1 MADAKLSSLPSANV
15 VNKGDLFYL
24 VQNDTSLN
32 VSAGTVFASIID
44 PTLAGNVLIGG
55 NTQVLNT
62 AGQINITTTRTD
74 LIGGISANT
83 NAIANGTVLPS
94 TIYLYTSG
102 VSATGRGLTF
112 TSATGAP
119 VTKTFYVTYAN
130 NKIQLSTS
138 AGFITYPP
146 GDWDSALSLSPFPN
160 GLYFVKG
167 YTYVFDVSHPT
178 NSGNV
183 IGLSTSIDGTNTLGL
198 EYTANVTRNGTPGS
212 AGANVVF
219 RPANVSVETGGRAY
233 LDIPG
238 GSDGQLKIITLVS
251 TQGGTYVVSSNIKN
265 DVAIEFRKPGDSV
278 MLMYTTD
285 SWTILGSTPGFATT
299 FSGTS
304 DDVPEG
310 SKLYFTNARS
320 RASITAG
327 DGSIIYD
334 TANGIIKAN
343 ALAIASL
350 VGNVGFS
357 GNTNAVPEGS
367 LNLYFTNVRA
377 NAAVQPSIAEL
388 RALTTKY
395 TSNVIYVAKN
405 GDDAN
410 SGNTMG
416 TALANIHT
424 ALGKATEWT
433 TVFVKS
439 GDYTLYNQPVT
450 IPKRVALIG
459 DNLRTTTVRPANVT
473 QDMFYVNNACY
484 VTGFTFRDHRSPAAV
499 FSYNPDGSAG
509 YISTSP
515 YIQNSSSITTT
526 GTGMRVNGR
535 YVSGLRSMVCD
546 SYTQTNEGGIGIHM
560 LNRGYTQLVSVFTIC
575 CHIGVLC
582 ESGGFC
588 SITNSNSSFGTY
600 ALYAD
605 GVSDPLYYGYL
616 SNATIGQNFVVNNLS
631 VRPNYG
637 DSVLFA
643 NFNNAKC
650 SRDTGLI
657 VDSLAID
664 LAYGS
669 NTQSN
674 FAGLQYW
681 AQTTSDIQNQQT
693 QTIAAFTYAKNLA
706 TNIIANVAIT
716 STYQTNVTQIRGPA
730 SNAYV
735 SNIINTEFELI
746 ANIITGGTIGI
757 TDRIVSNQ
765 FPQNTT
771 ANILNASN
779 LLYLNNAF
787 IKAEVVAYVSNVYP
801 GFFANANNFV
811 DVANAQSK
819 CSRDTGYLLD
829 SVRFD
834 LLHGG
839 NRQAIMSGV
848 YYYNYSSTANL
859 IIGQTFQTAAGY
871 QFIGNIIANILL
883 ETAVSSGYG
892 NALLQ
897 NTSVTTAATY
907 AEANL
912 VLQNINLISNIIT
925 QGPGAAATKTA
936 ITYNTITNANLSNG
950 AKIILANKEYIKV
963 AVLDYVNKN
972 WANISNGSG
981 AFYTVKASTPLVAN
995 TSTITLLENI
1005 TTTIP
1010 ANVSISFH
1018 QGSYI
1023 SASGQTMEYVGSG
1036 DTIATALP
1044 YLGGVPI
1051 QANEVTQLRGGKV
1064 FFTSTDQLGDFRI
1077 GTGLVINRVDG
1088 TISGRTFNKAL
1099 FAVMTPYILAIE
1111 G

>member
-62 AGQINITTTRTD
+62 AGRIDITKTRTD
-74 LIGGISANT
+74 LIGGITANT

-94 TIYLYTSG
+94 TIYLYTDG

-119 VTKTFYVTYAN
+119 VTKTLYVTYAN

-146 GDWDSALSLSPFPN
+146 NQWDTALSLSPFPD
-160 GLYFVKG
+160 GLHFVKG
-167 YTYVFDVSHPT
+167 YTYVFDVSDPT
-178 NSGNV
+178 NTGNV
-183 IGLSTSIDGTNTLGL
+183 LALSTSIDGTNTLGY
-198 EYTANVTRNGTPGS
+198 EYTANVVRNGNPGTS
-212 AGANVVF
+212 GANVVF
-219 RPANVSVETGGRAY
+219 LPANVSVETGGKAY
-233 LDIPG
+233 LDIPD

-251 TQGGTYVVSSNIKN
+251 TEGGTFALSSNIKN
-265 DVAIEFRKPGDSV
+265 DVALEFRKPGDSV

-304 DDVPEG
+304 DNVPEG
-310 SKLYFTNARS
+310 SKLYFTNARARS
-320 RASITAG
+320 AITTGDSSIL
-327 DGSIIYD
+327 YD
-334 TANGIIKAN
+334 AANGIISAN
-343 ALAIASL
+343 IAAIAEL
-350 VGNVGFS
+350 VGTVGFS
-357 GNTNAVPEGS
+357 GNTNAVTEGS
-367 LNLYFTNVRA
+367 VNLYYS
-377 NAAVQPSIAEL
+377 NARVNALVQPSISEL
-388 RALTTKY
+388 RALATRY

-410 SGNTMG
+410 SGNTMT

-424 ALGKATEWT
+424 ALAQATEWT

-484 VTGFTFRDHRSPAAV
+484 VTGFTFRDHRAPSAV

-509 YISTSP
+509 YITTSP

-526 GTGMRVNGR
+526 GTGMRVDGR

-560 LNRGYTQLVSVFTIC
+560 LHRGYTQLVSVFTIC
-575 CHIGVLC
+575 CHVGILC
-582 ESGGFC
+582 EAGGFC

-605 GVSDPLYYGYL
+605 GVSEPLYYGKL
-616 SNATIGQNFVVNNLS
+616 TNPTIGQNFEVHNLS

-643 NFNNAKC
+643 NFNNDKC

-674 FAGLQYW
+674 FAALQYW
-681 AQTTSDIQNQQT
+681 AQSTTAIPNQAPE
-693 QTIAAFTYAKNLA
+693 TIAAFTYAKNLA

-716 STYQTNVTQIRGPA
+716 SQYQSNVAQVRGPA
-730 SNAYV
+730 SNSYV
-735 SNIINTEFELI
+735 SNIINSEFELI
-746 ANIITGGTIGI
+746 ANIITSGTVGI
-757 TDRIVSNQ
+757 TDRIVPNQ

-811 DVANAQSK
+811 DVANAQSR

-839 NRQAIMSGV
+839 NRQAIMSGT
-848 YYYNYSSTANL
+848 YYYNYSTSTNV
-859 IIGQTFQTAAGY
+859 IIGQTIQTAAGY

-883 ETAVSSGYG
+883 ETPVTYG
-892 NALLQ
+892 NTALQ

-925 QGPGAAATKTA
+925 QGPSVAAPKTS
-936 ITYNTITNANLSNG
+936 IQYNTITNANLSNG
-950 AKIILANKEYIKV
+950 AKIILANKEFIK
-963 AVLDYVNKN
+963 AEVLDYVNRN

-981 AFYTVKASTPLVAN
+981 TFYTVKAATPLVAN

-1010 ANVSISFH
+1010 ANISISFH

-1051 QANEVTQLRGGKV
+1051 QANEVTQTRGGKV